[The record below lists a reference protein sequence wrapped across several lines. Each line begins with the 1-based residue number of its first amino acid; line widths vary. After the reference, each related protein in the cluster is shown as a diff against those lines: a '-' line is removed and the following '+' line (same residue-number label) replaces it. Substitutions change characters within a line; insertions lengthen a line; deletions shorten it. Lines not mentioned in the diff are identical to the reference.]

1 MTSVETFLNNLALVI
16 SRAGA
21 SILVIWAIYYF
32 FTNLFGENGKDPVKM
47 ATAVGMIIVGGA
59 AFALIP
65 TLLDVGRETGA
76 QITGR

>member
-1 MTSVETFLNNLALVI
+1 MTSIETLLNNIALVVT
-16 SRAGA
+16 RVGA
-21 SILVIWAIYYF
+21 SLLVIWAIYYF

-47 ATAVGMIIVGGA
+47 ATAVGMIVLGGA